1 MKDHILNLY
10 RIDNLS
16 ELDFSYKLIDFDLS
30 FIAGKEEL
38 LNKQLQ
44 KIAEE
49 VSSVTKGP
57 TAVLKRNQRFFVAV
71 PADKQ
76 MEDRSI
82 DGIPFSIPIKLL
94 PEVYRIDSKD
104 IQGHQLD
111 VVYKFLD
118 YEIRRQLGQHRDL
131 WKLNTHQFFLRDPMK
146 GIQGSINVFEGFT
159 YKLARLADGHFYVT
173 LDLSTKYIDKY
184 CLSHYIN
191 EGNVRTFENNYKGR
205 RFLYLNGDNWYT
217 IELLGFGKSVKEQ
230 DFIREGT
237 TYNVLNYITEK
248 IEHSR
253 TDLKR
258 YVKPNDLSMSYT
270 YPGRTMDPHSGATS
284 LARMLYNTKDER
296 VKSLHYLSIKGPS
309 KRFEAINNYIS
320 SYFKNLK
327 FNAGKLLISN
337 EPLVEKIKN
346 FWIPELLFNNNRRL
360 KITGFNSGMRDF
372 AYQRK
377 QLIKNNGVLNR
388 TSFDVQYLL
397 VPDEQYMDAN
407 LVEGFKNNAEFLIKK
422 LAPAFDKFIIIRYPV
437 KSCTSASVQIQEI
450 EKVLHR
456 RNALHGFALVVLP
469 DLDAFSPA
477 FLKTFHELLKSKF
490 YPDLKVQC
498 ASAHNISSFFKP
510 FSTAGNN
517 GIVEYRVVE
526 ALKGRF
532 SSYLFYL
539 VLEHLIVNRKWPYA
553 LAKNLF
559 YDIYI
564 GIDVHD
570 RHAGFTFFFKNG
582 EQIIFHPEEVPQKTN
597 SQRVEKVRAK
607 TLNKVIYE
615 KLKLYIPLYA
625 PNPNGIVIVRDGR
638 SFGVEY
644 KALQGAINTLAAE
657 GIVNKDTVKYGVVD
671 LHKQSSVPIRIAA
684 KTNSYDKLEN
694 PVAGSY
700 KLVSPKEGF
709 IFSTGYPFDIKG
721 TSRPLNL
728 SMKEGDLDFMK
739 VMEDVFCQIML
750 AFSAPDKSNF
760 LPVIIKLIDTLLEP
774 LTATRETAD
783 EDEEDEEEMMDI
795 N

>member
-76 MEDRSI
+76 MEDRNV
-82 DGIPFSIPIKLL
+82 DGVPFSIPIKLL
-94 PEVYRIDSKD
+94 PEIYQIDSKN
-104 IQGHQLD
+104 IHGHQLD

-118 YEIRRQLGQHRDL
+118 YEIRRQLSQHSDL
-131 WKLNTHQFFLRDPMK
+131 WKLNTHQFFLKEAIK
-146 GIQGSINVFEGFT
+146 GIQGAINVFEGFT
-159 YKLARLADGHFYVT
+159 YKLVRLADGHFYVS
-173 LDLSTKYIDKY
+173 LDLSTKYIDKH

-191 EGNVRTFENNYKGR
+191 ESNVRTFENSYKGK

-217 IELLGFGKSVKEQ
+217 IELLGFGKAIKEQ
-230 DFIREGT
+230 DFIRDGET
-237 TYNVLNYITEK
+237 HNVLNYITEK

-258 YVKPNDLSMSYT
+258 YVKPNDLSISYT
-270 YPGRTMDPHSGATS
+270 YPGRTMDPHSGASS
-284 LARMLYNTKDER
+284 LAKMLYSTKDER
-296 VKSLHYLSIKGPS
+296 VKSLHYLSIKDPS
-309 KRFEAINNYIS
+309 RRFEAINNYIS

-327 FNAGKLLISN
+327 FNSGKLIISN
-337 EPLVEKIKN
+337 EPLVEKVKN
-346 FWIPELLFNNNRRL
+346 FWIPELLFHNNQRL

-377 QLIKNNGVLNR
+377 QLIKNNGVINR
-388 TSFDVQYLL
+388 TSFDAQYLL
-397 VPDEQYMDAN
+397 VPDEQYLDIN
-407 LVEGFKNNAEFLIKK
+407 LVDAFKNNAEFLIKK

-437 KSCTSASVQIQEI
+437 KSCTSATVQIQEI
-450 EKVLHR
+450 EKVLQRHH
-456 RNALHGFALVVLP
+456 AMQGFALVILP
-469 DLDAFSPA
+469 DLDTFSQS

-490 YPDLKVQC
+490 YPNLKVQC
-498 ASAHNISSFFKP
+498 ASAHNINSFFKP
-510 FSTAGNN
+510 FSSTGKSNM
-517 GIVEYRVVE
+517 VEYRVAE
-526 ALKGRF
+526 DLKGRF

-539 VLEHLIVNRKWPYA
+539 VLEHLIVNRKWPFA

-615 KLKLYIPLYA
+615 KLKLYIPLFA
-625 PNPNGIVIVRDGR
+625 PNPNGIVIIRDGR

-644 KALQGAINTLAAE
+644 KALQSAVNTLVSD
-657 GIVNKDTVKYGVVD
+657 GILNKDTVQYGVVD
-671 LHKQSSVPIRIAA
+671 LHKQSSVPIRVAA
-684 KTNSYDKLEN
+684 KTNSYDRLEN

-700 KLVSPKEGF
+700 KLVSPTEGF
-709 IFSTGYPFDIKG
+709 IFSTGYPFQIKG

-728 SMKEGDLDFMK
+728 AMKEGDLDFMK

-774 LTATRETAD
+774 LTATREVVE
-783 EDEEDEEEMMDI
+783 EDEEDEEELMDI